1 MSLSEKLMSN
11 IKLFKV
17 NFLALVF
24 SLVFMFISN
33 KTIGQA
39 IISNA
44 YIAEKIYLQL
54 DKDIYTTG
62 STIWFKSI
70 VTKSLDN
77 TPTDLSGVLYVEL
90 INAEKTIIEKKLIKL
105 DKGIG
110 EGYFD
115 LLDTVKAGNYL
126 IRAYTE
132 WNKNF
137 DADFFFEKYVQVFST
152 DNENAKENATS
163 NLETKIPEQEN
174 DSKTIVNDKNRI
186 DFQFFPESGEL
197 VNGLPSKVGFK
208 VLDSYGNGKI
218 IEGTIVD
225 DENNLVTSFKSN
237 ALGMGHF
244 ILNKVDV
251 KKNYHAKTSNNNLY
265 PLPKIASIGNVLS
278 VIHKENTIILTGI
291 SNYMKNDSIY
301 VTASFRGVNVY
312 DFKSILQNGTFRF
325 SIPNDKLP
333 QGIIA
338 FTMLDNNKRKVAE
351 RLYFNKRLD
360 NHPHIKISS
369 EKPVYPKRD
378 LTHFSIETTDKNNNP
393 IIANTSVL
401 VLNKQQL
408 GTMQN
413 MRDHIVSYFLMSSE
427 LKGTIEK
434 PGFYFNKNTNTEND
448 LDALMLTQG
457 WRQYKYEKPYDKL
470 IFNPEP
476 SLTISGK
483 VIIKQQKDASKE
495 TNLTMATYGKDVML
509 YTQTTDSLGSFKF
522 DLDDEFGENVK
533 VLISSKKNGKRVDSN
548 FFIDEKKSPLID
560 FEIKKEK
567 GKKETETEVFVEKA
581 IERKKIETDFF
592 IPSESIALDEVLL
605 TGRKLNAAQQKVTNR
620 FGEADIIIDGKELKE
635 KEKSWSSGIFDI
647 LHYNFSDKV
656 LVRRD
661 SIGNPSVIAL
671 NGMITLFVIDGM
683 TVFGDQLHNL
693 RHIQADQVTSLEVI
707 EFAKFF
713 KRFYAEVYPEKF
725 GPKSPTQ
732 GNIVAIY
739 TKEGKGIHGAYA
751 RKSKSLGETSI
762 PVFSESKIF
771 YTPKYD
777 EPIPKELYKPDLRS
791 VVHWQ
796 PILKTNDAGKAEIS
810 FYNAD
815 ITGDMLVIIEAI
827 TENGDVAYEEFI
839 YKVE

>member
-1 MSLSEKLMSN
+1 MDLSEKLISN
-11 IKLFKV
+11 TKLLKV
-17 NFLALVF
+17 NFLALVI

-33 KTIGQA
+33 KTIGQT

-44 YIAEKIYLQL
+44 SIAEKIYLQL

-137 DADFFFEKYVQVFST
+137 DADFFFEKYILVFST

-163 NLETKIPEQEN
+163 TLETKIPEQEN

-208 VLDSYGNGKI
+208 VLDEYGNGKM
-218 IEGTIVD
+218 IEGNIVD
-225 DENNLVTSFKSN
+225 DENNVVTTFKSN
-237 ALGMGHF
+237 AFGMGHF
-244 ILNKVDV
+244 ILNKADV
-251 KKNYHAKTSNNNLY
+251 NRTYYAKIANNNLY
-265 PLPKIASIGNVLS
+265 PLPKIASMGNVLS

-291 SNYMKNDSIY
+291 SNYMKSDSIH

-333 QGIIA
+333 QGIIV
-338 FTMLDNNKRKVAE
+338 FTMLDNDKRKVAE

-360 NHPHIKISS
+360 NHPHITISS
-369 EKPVYPKRD
+369 EKSVYSKRD
-378 LTHFSIETTDKNNNP
+378 ITHLSIETTDKNNNP
-393 IIANTSVL
+393 LIANTSVL

-434 PGFYFNKNTNTEND
+434 PSFYFNKNTNTQSD

-457 WRQYKYEKPYDKL
+457 WRQYKYTKPYDKL
-470 IFNPEP
+470 DFKPE
-476 SLTISGK
+476 STLTISGK
-483 VIIKQQKDASKE
+483 IIVKQSKDKNNE
-495 TNLTMATYGKDVML
+495 VDLTMVTYGKGEVL
-509 YTQTTDSLGSFKF
+509 YMQTTDRLGHFNF
-522 DLDDEFGENVK
+522 DLDDEIGENVK
-533 VLISSKKNGKRVDSN
+533 VLVSAKQSGKKVAVN
-548 FFIDEKKSPLID
+548 FFIDEKKSPLVEFKHEI
-560 FEIKKEK
+560 IKKDVNSINQIIVK
-567 GKKETETEVFVEKA
+567 KA
-581 IERKKIETDFF
+581 IEKKKIEDNFF
-592 IPSESIALDEVLL
+592 IPEGNIALDEVVV
-605 TGRKLNAAQQKVTNR
+605 TGRKLTTIQKKVTDR
-620 FGEADIIIDGKELKE
+620 FGEPDKIIEGNELQE

-647 LHYNFSDKV
+647 IHFNFSDK
-656 LVRRD
+656 LIIKT
-661 SIGNPSVIAL
+661 SYGGYKYAAAL
-671 NGMITLFVIDGM
+671 NNEPTLVVIDGIP
-683 TVFGDQLHNL
+683 VELNQYQNIQN
-693 RHIQADQVTSLEVI
+693 IQADQVTSIEVI
-707 EFAKFF
+707 EFAKSFASF
-713 KRFYAEVYPEKF
+713 CGQLIKDRCTNP
-725 GPKSPTQ
+725 
-732 GNIVAIY
+732 GNIIAIY
-739 TKEGKGIHGAYA
+739 TKAGKGIYGAYA
-751 RKSKSLGETSI
+751 QKSKSLGETTI
-762 PVFSESKIF
+762 PVFAETKVF
-771 YTPKYD
+771 YAPKYD
-777 EPIPKELYKPDLRS
+777 NALNEDLKMPDLRALI
-791 VVHWQ
+791 HWQ

-827 TENGDVAYEEFI
+827 TENGHVAYEEFI